1 MLGITSYSKALMRM
15 STFLGVF
22 VAGISFLIAIIT
34 FFLKVFHVIE
44 YPIGNAAIIFGVFF
58 LGGLQLVFIGLLGEY
73 ISNINIRSMKRPLV
87 VEEERYNLD

>member
-1 MLGITSYSKALMRM
+1 MYKRQ
-15 STFLGVF
+15 
-22 VAGISFLIAIIT
+22 
-34 FFLKVFHVIE
+34 
-44 YPIGNAAIIFGVFF
+44 PIGNAAIIFGVFF